1 MVRRFFDF
9 DTPDRFV
16 AGVVGQPGERTFYLQ
31 ARQGHAVVSLVI
43 EKVQVAA
50 LAGRLSQLL
59 DAVEDGVAQSAG
71 AEAPRDDDPLDE
83 PIVEVFRIGAMALA
97 WDETSGRVVIEAQPP
112 SADGDFAELPDDA
125 IEGPDLLRVRIGPDR
140 ARDFVRRAAG
150 LVVAGRPSCPFCGQP
165 LDPGGHFCPK
175 TALN

>member
-16 AGVVGQPGERTFYLQ
+16 AGVVGQPGDRTFYLQ

-59 DAVEDGVAQSAG
+59 DAVEDRAPQVADG
-71 AEAPRDDDPLDE
+71 AATRDDEPLDE
-83 PIVEVFRIGAMALA
+83 PIVEVFRIGALALA

-112 SADGDFAELPDDA
+112 SADGDFAELPDNA
-125 IEGPDLLRVRIGPDR
+125 TGELDLLRVRIGPER
-140 ARDFVRRAAG
+140 ARDFVRRAAA

-175 TALN
+175 TSLN